1 MDKLT
6 RLLQSRKFWAFAAAL
21 VGLVSAS
28 LQNDGVFSAEE
39 IQAISGLV
47 IGYIFSVAYED
58 GKYAEAEANKTELSK

>member
-6 RLLQSRKFWAFAAAL
+6 RLLQSRKFWAFIAAL

-39 IQAISGLV
+39 IQAIAGLV
-47 IGYIFSVAYED
+47 IGYILSVAYED
-58 GKYAEAEANKTELSK
+58 GKHAEAAGKAGE